1 MHQDFLTQVEALT
14 TYILNISAQDE
25 GGLSTITQIILRIN
39 DTNNNRPVFDKS
51 HYELAV
57 LEGDYDGAELGVVHA
72 EDGDFYENGRVTY
85 ELAEGNSEPGLFRVE
100 EGTGAVR
107 VWGSLDREET
117 SVYSLT
123 LVARDHG
130 DKPLTSSVNVTVT
143 VLDQNDNQPLF
154 FGYDRLMPRNGL
166 HTVPVYSS
174 HINSYRVDAG
184 VRVAE
189 VYANDTDSASAGNGI
204 VEFRL
209 TDHTNVFYIHPDSGE
224 LTTLV
229 PIGEAYNITV
239 QATDQGRPPR
249 HATAEVHLTLR
260 QLPGGAGGSSLR
272 ERPRSSGGVVGDKQN
287 LIVRPPFESEQKK
300 ELLKVRKLADKARSS
315 TVAPQTLEDLT
326 EEVAGGGGEW
336 TPTEATEASPKP
348 PHPLPVGQMFRQE
361 VKNSNNNNTY
371 YILHSLATKRYFLLQ
386 VYSIDVREN
395 VAVPRLLL
403 DLGRE
408 VVGGEGMPV
417 HYRLLQKD
425 HLSALLHSCLS
436 GLSAPTMGCLE
447 SPRTPASLS

>member
-1 MHQDFLTQVEALT
+1 MCAAHTSNHIRSRYLPACLLQTIMRPCLKLFNQVEALT

-107 VWGSLDREET
+107 VWGSLDREEI
-117 SVYSLT
+117 SVFSLT

-189 VYANDTDSASAGNGI
+189 VFANDTDSVAAGNGV

-272 ERPRSSGGVVGDKQN
+272 ERPRSSGGAVGDKQN
-287 LIVRPPFESEQKK
+287 LIVRPPFETEQKK

-315 TVAPQTLEDLT
+315 TAAPQTLET
-326 EEVAGGGGEW
+326 EEVTGAGGEW
-336 TPTEATEASPKP
+336 TKTPTEATEASPKP

-361 VKNSNNNNTY
+361 VINNVLTLIKQRVN
-371 YILHSLATKRYFLLQ
+371 LLFQ

-395 VAVPRLLL
+395 VGVPRLLI
-403 DLGRE
+403 DLGQE
-408 VVGGEGMPV
+408 VVGGENMPV
-417 HYRLLQKD
+417 HYR
-425 HLSALLHSCLS
+425 
-436 GLSAPTMGCLE
+436 
-447 SPRTPASLS
+447 

>member
-1 MHQDFLTQVEALT
+1 MCAAHTSNHIRSRYLPACLLQTIMRPGLKLFNQVEALT

-107 VWGSLDREET
+107 VWGSLDREEI
-117 SVYSLT
+117 SVFSLT

-189 VYANDTDSASAGNGI
+189 VFANDTDSVAAGNGV

-272 ERPRSSGGVVGDKQN
+272 ERPRSSGGAVGDKQN
-287 LIVRPPFESEQKK
+287 LIVRPPFETEQKK

-315 TVAPQTLEDLT
+315 TAAPQTLETETELT
-326 EEVAGGGGEW
+326 GAGGEW
-336 TPTEATEASPKP
+336 TKTPTEATEASPKP

-361 VKNSNNNNTY
+361 VINNTEPSALTL
-371 YILHSLATKRYFLLQ
+371 IKQRVNLLFQ

-395 VAVPRLLL
+395 VGVPRLLI
-403 DLGRE
+403 DLGQE
-408 VVGGEGMPV
+408 VVGGENMPV
-417 HYRLLQKD
+417 HYR
-425 HLSALLHSCLS
+425 
-436 GLSAPTMGCLE
+436 
-447 SPRTPASLS
+447 

>member
-1 MHQDFLTQVEALT
+1 M
-14 TYILNISAQDE
+14 
-25 GGLSTITQIILRIN
+25 
-39 DTNNNRPVFDKS
+39 
-51 HYELAV
+51 
-57 LEGDYDGAELGVVHA
+57 
-72 EDGDFYENGRVTY
+72 
-85 ELAEGNSEPGLFRVE
+85 
-100 EGTGAVR
+100 
-107 VWGSLDREET
+107 
-117 SVYSLT
+117 YSLT

-189 VYANDTDSASAGNGI
+189 VFANDTDSTSAGNGI

-272 ERPRSSGGVVGDKQN
+272 ERPRSGGVVGDKQN

-315 TVAPQTLEDLT
+315 TVAPQTFTEELT
-326 EEVAGGGGEW
+326 EW
-336 TPTEATEASPKP
+336 TRTAPTEATEASPKP

-361 VKNSNNNNTY
+361 VNNNTY
-371 YILHSLATKRYFLLQ
+371 CKT
-386 VYSIDVREN
+386 
-395 VAVPRLLL
+395 
-403 DLGRE
+403 
-408 VVGGEGMPV
+408 
-417 HYRLLQKD
+417 
-425 HLSALLHSCLS
+425 
-436 GLSAPTMGCLE
+436 
-447 SPRTPASLS
+447 